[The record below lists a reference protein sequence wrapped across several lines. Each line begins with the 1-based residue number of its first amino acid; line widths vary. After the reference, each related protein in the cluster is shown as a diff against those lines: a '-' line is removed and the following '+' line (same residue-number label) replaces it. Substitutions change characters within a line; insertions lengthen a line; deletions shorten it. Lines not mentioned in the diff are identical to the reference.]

1 MQTTLSRILFFVSV
15 LIIVGFVI
23 TVVNQTA
30 QIVNLA
36 AMLDP
41 RLGLGVL
48 LTLILIYAICIAVPL
63 ALFLALPKPLRP
75 PRDENAPEFPQH
87 LIALQQ
93 RLNQNAILK
102 NQGVSVTNRQ
112 EVDAALQLLDKR
124 AQEIVVNT
132 AGVVFTSTAISQNG
146 NLDGLLVLV
155 TQTRLVWQVAHVYYQ
170 RPTLREMLDLYANVG
185 ATAFVAGSIAD
196 IDLSEQVQPIV
207 SGVLGSAAGAIPGL
221 NIAATLLANSILQG
235 SANALLTLRVGVIAR
250 RYCSALVLEDRRA
263 LRKSA
268 TAEAVVLLS
277 NIVVEGT
284 KSISKAFVQAA
295 TRQVATAKSST
306 MRTIKDLGAAVKD
319 ARLGGDKE
327 NRPA

>member
-1 MQTTLSRILFFVSV
+1 MQTTLSRIFFFVSL
-15 LIIVGFVI
+15 LIVVGFVI

-36 AMLDP
+36 AMIDP
-41 RLGLGVL
+41 RLGLGL
-48 LTLILIYAICIAVPL
+48 LFTLILIYAICIVVPIV
-63 ALFLALPKPLRP
+63 LFVSLPKPLRP
-75 PRDENAPEFPQH
+75 PRAETAPEFPQH

-102 NQGVSVTNRQ
+102 KQGLRVTNRQ

-124 AQEIVVNT
+124 AQEIVTNT

-155 TQTRLVWQVAHVYYQ
+155 TQTRLIWQVAHVYYQ

-185 ATAFVAGSIAD
+185 ATAFVASSIAD

-235 SANALLTLRVGVIAR
+235 SANALLTLRVGVITR

-268 TAEAVVLLS
+268 TAEAVVLLGS
-277 NIVVEGT
+277 IVVEGT
-284 KSISKAFVQAA
+284 KGITKAFVEAA
-295 TRQVATAKSST
+295 TRQVSTAKSNTTQS
-306 MRTIKDLGAAVKD
+306 IKDLGAAVKD
-319 ARLGGDKE
+319 VMLGASKT
-327 NRPA
+327 PPM

>member
-1 MQTTLSRILFFVSV
+1 MRTTLTRIFFFISL
-15 LIIVGFVI
+15 LIVVGFAI

-36 AMLDP
+36 AMIDP
-41 RLGLGVL
+41 RLGLGL
-48 LTLILIYAICIAVPL
+48 LFTLILIYAICIVVPIV
-63 ALFLALPKPLRP
+63 LFVSLPKPLRP
-75 PRDENAPEFPQH
+75 PRDETAPEFSQH
-87 LIALQQ
+87 LVALQQ
-93 RLNQNAILK
+93 RLSQNAILK
-102 NQGVSVTNRQ
+102 KQGIGVTNRQ
-112 EVDAALQLLDKR
+112 EVDAALQLLDQR
-124 AQEIVVNT
+124 AQEIVTNT

-146 NLDGLLVLV
+146 NLDGLLVLT
-155 TQTRLVWQVAHVYYQ
+155 TQTRLIWQVAHVYYQ

-185 ATAFVAGSIAD
+185 ATAFVASSIAD

-235 SANALLTLRVGVIAR
+235 SANALLTLRVGVITR

-268 TAEAVVLLS
+268 TAEAVVLLG

-284 KSISKAFVQAA
+284 KGITKAFVEAA
-295 TRQVATAKSST
+295 TRQVSTAKSST
-306 MRTIKDLGAAVKD
+306 TQTIKDLGTAVKD
-319 ARLGGDKE
+319 AMLGASKVS
-327 NRPA
+327 PT